1 MRYIKKI
8 IHKLVTRGQRKSAR
22 KASFKF
28 EKPVSVDKRTRLSA
42 NSFVGR
48 YSYIGPGTI
57 FGDVRIGRF
66 CSIASDFSIISGDHP
81 LNYLSTHPFAY
92 NNELFGD
99 DPEYRNIDFKINRP
113 MPNPSPPLEI
123 GNDVWIGNRAI
134 ILGKVRSIGNGAV
147 IGAGAVVTKD
157 VPAYAVV
164 GGNPARILK
173 YRFDKATI
181 CKLEDLRWWE
191 LPLPQIK
198 HLDFSNTADCISRLK
213 EIRKNIQA

>member
-48 YSYIGPGTI
+48 YSYIGSGTI
-57 FGDVRIGRF
+57 FGDVRIGRY

-81 LNYLSTHPFAY
+81 LDYLSTHPFAY
-92 NNELFGD
+92 SNELFGD

-113 MPNPSPPLEI
+113 IPKPSAPLEI

-157 VPAYAVV
+157 VPAYTVV

-198 HLDFSNTADCISRLK
+198 HLDFSDIHTCILQLTQIPKR
-213 EIRKNIQA
+213 